1 METTSRA
8 YGTGRRKSS
17 VARVWLRPGEGK
29 VQVNE
34 RPVDEFFTHPT
45 LKMLLMQPLKIVG
58 QEGKYDVMASV
69 SGGGSTGQAGAIRL
83 GIARALVQGR
93 RESPRRMGAGARLG
107 SDPMACQRFSP
118 PSGTERRFTRK
129 SGLADPRGWPCG
141 ACQCPGNGNSWDYPP
156 NSGPARGQDRP

>member
-83 GIARALVQGR
+83 GIARALVR
-93 RESPRRMGAGARLG
+93 VDDTMRIALKKAGLL
-107 SDPMACQRFSP
+107 
-118 PSGTERRFTRK
+118 TR
-129 SGLADPRGWPCG
+129 DPR
-141 ACQCPGNGNSWDYPP
+141 A
-156 NSGPARGQDRP
+156 ARKLAAE

>member
-17 VARVWLRPGEGK
+17 VARVWLRPGEGR

-83 GIARALVQGR
+83 GIARALVRVDGAMR
-93 RESPRRMGAGARLG
+93 TALKKAGLLTRDPRAKERKKYGQKGAR
-107 SDPMACQRFSP
+107 ARFQFSK
-118 PSGTERRFTRK
+118 R
-129 SGLADPRGWPCG
+129 
-141 ACQCPGNGNSWDYPP
+141 
-156 NSGPARGQDRP
+156 